1 MTVVAKSFAILLVLL
16 LTGSCSALW
25 PEDRETEERLSA
37 FPTDELPLE
46 SEVSLRW
53 NDYQVPYIEAE
64 NDHDLAFTLG
74 LVHAHLRGAQLTLLR
89 HLSSG
94 RLAEIAGP
102 PATDIDHALR
112 ILDFGYAAEE
122 IEANLPDETRRWV
135 QAFVDGLNHYQQQR
149 GETPPEYGLGGLEDE
164 PWTIRDVLR
173 IGRLAGADV
182 NWLVYFALLE
192 ERGDPEFQQLW
203 RRALEAGQNGTAS
216 FRGTDRQQA
225 LSDILA
231 GSSRSG
237 SNTVV
242 VSPERSASGGA
253 LIASDPHL
261 GLNLPNLWILA
272 GLKSPNHQA
281 VGFMVPGLPFV
292 AVGRNPEMAWGGTH
306 MRAASSDLYDVSD
319 LPEDEIQ
326 VSETE
331 ISVRLWF
338 DETRQVRR
346 TPYGPIITDADV
358 VPNGADETLALRW
371 VGHEPSDE
379 LTALMRANRASTPEE
394 FRSALESFALS
405 PQNMLIADRAGN
417 IGHIMATFQP
427 VREDFPPDDLV
438 LDPAERDN
446 RWQGFHRT
454 SDLPFILNPDKGF
467 LASANNKPSEA
478 GPPMGYFYS
487 PDERVRRLQ
496 QFVADRRDI
505 TLDDLAELQRDT
517 RSLGAARLANT
528 LMQAIREAN
537 LHGENADFLAPL
549 ETWNGDYAAS
559 ARAPVVFETL
569 LYHLWP
575 RVQGVENSSELAS
588 AVNEWNYILA
598 YLQQDLEKMTPEAR
612 RSALSD
618 SLEAAEEDA
627 RDYSSWG
634 EIHRLSAAHS
644 LANLPVIG
652 SFFEYGNYPVG
663 GSRET
668 VMKTAHGLVNE
679 RHSARYGSQARH
691 LSDLSDPDAN
701 YFVLFGGQD
710 GWLGSA
716 NFMDQV
722 PLWREG
728 DYIQMPLTQA
738 RITEAF
744 PTRMRLHGG
753 GG

>member
-1 MTVVAKSFAILLVLL
+1 MTAVAKFFAILLVLL
-16 LTGSCSALW
+16 LTGGCSALW
-25 PEDRETEERLSA
+25 PDDRETEERLSV

-53 NDYQVPYIEAE
+53 NDYQVPYIEAD

-102 PATDIDHALR
+102 PAVDIDHALR
-112 ILDFGYAAEE
+112 ILDFGHAAEE
-122 IEANLPDETRRWV
+122 IEANMPDETRRWV
-135 QAFVDGLNHYQQQR
+135 QAFVDGLNHYQEQR
-149 GETPPEYGLGGLEDE
+149 SEDPPEYGLGGLEDE
-164 PWTIRDVLR
+164 PWTVRDVLR

-182 NWLVYFALLE
+182 NWLVYFSLLE

-203 RRALEAGQNGTAS
+203 QRALEAGQNGTVS
-216 FRGTDRQQA
+216 FRGTDQQQA

-331 ISVRLWF
+331 ISVRFWF
-338 DETRQVRR
+338 DETRKVRR

-394 FRSALESFALS
+394 FRAALESFALS

-427 VREDFPPDDLV
+427 IREDFPPDDLV
-438 LDPAERDN
+438 LDPAEPDN

-467 LASANNKPSEA
+467 LASANNKPSEV
-478 GPPMGYFYS
+478 GPPMGFFYS

-517 RSLGAARLANT
+517 RSLGAARLAT
-528 LMQAIREAN
+528 ALLQKIREAD
-537 LHGENADFLAPL
+537 LHEDHADFLAPL
-549 ETWNGDYAAS
+549 ETWNGDYAAD

-575 RVQGVENSSELAS
+575 RIQGAENSSELAS

-598 YLQQDLEKMTPEAR
+598 YLQQDLEKMTPKAR

-618 SLEAAEEDA
+618 SLEAAAEDA
-627 RDYSSWG
+627 RDYSGWG
-634 EIHRLSAAHS
+634 EMHRLSAAHS

-668 VMKTAHGLVNE
+668 VMKTAHGLINE

-691 LSDLSDPDAN
+691 LSDLSDLDAN

-722 PLWREG
+722 PLWKEG
-728 DYIQMPLTQA
+728 EYIQMPLTQD
-738 RITEAF
+738 RIVEEF
-744 PTRMRLHGG
+744 PTLMRLQADGG
-753 GG
+753 